1 MMYNFSQSD
10 IEKGMSYDHYI
21 ELITALLAEG
31 KTTGPNQSE
40 SMANY
45 ARLNAQRMDRIH
57 KTTHLE
63 PELLQALTSMHPQHW
78 VVLTEGWCGDA
89 ANSVPVM
96 DLVAKASEGKIRLT
110 ILLRD
115 ENLHVMD
122 QYLTNGSRS
131 IPKLVVLDA
140 ETLQELHVWG
150 PRPEPAQ
157 HLMMEHKANPVEGR
171 DVYRELQQWYNE
183 DKTRTMQHEWLAF
196 MR

>member
-1 MMYNFSQSD
+1 MYDFSHSD
-10 IEKGMSYDHYI
+10 FEKGMSYDQYI

-57 KTTHLE
+57 KTTSLE
-63 PELLQALTSMHPQHW
+63 PELLQTLATMKPQHW

-96 DLVAKASEGKIRLT
+96 DLVAKASDGKIRLT

-115 ENLHVMD
+115 ENLKIMD
-122 QYLTNGSRS
+122 QYLTDGGRS
-131 IPKLVVLDA
+131 IPKLIVLDA
-140 ETLQELHVWG
+140 DTLQELHAWG

-157 HLMMEHKANPVEGR
+157 RLMMEHKAHPIEGR
-171 DVYRELQQWYNE
+171 DIYRELQQWYNE
-183 DKTRTMQHEWLAF
+183 DKTHTLQHEWLAF